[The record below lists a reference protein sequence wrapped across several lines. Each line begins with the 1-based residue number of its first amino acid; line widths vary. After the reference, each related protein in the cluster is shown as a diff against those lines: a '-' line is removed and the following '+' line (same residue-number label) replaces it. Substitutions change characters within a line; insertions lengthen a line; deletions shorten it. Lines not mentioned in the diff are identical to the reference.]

1 MRAGPSL
8 ACLVECTSGHAAEIA
23 LSVAHINRIANGQR
37 NSAAFSYTL
46 KRYTMLKP
54 RTPYSVLGTA
64 LAAALFLTAGMAQA
78 QVTAA
83 QADNNSKRCEA
94 ANADGSG
101 KAGEFN
107 PDSSSSACSLA
118 NGFVNFGARSNDGV
132 GATPE
137 FGTPES
143 DQVLRAPAFSG
154 NSHRLANALGQSAD
168 AGYGSSPTLLASTGE
183 HHFGSRDFVY
193 AQEEPA
199 IEGRGYQAGR
209 ALASNDVYAPLL
221 TSSGGDVLPPAGGG
235 RGRRRRWRRLRQQR
249 RRIDQSGRQ
258 WRRGA
263 GNSCRAGTGDLCH
276 AAGRLGTAE
285 LDRTPPAS
293 RPGVKKW
300 LLRAIFFVPLAG
312 ISAGKPHTAR
322 PAGRQ

>member
-8 ACLVECTSGHAAEIA
+8 ACLVECTSGHAPEIA
-23 LSVAHINRIANGQR
+23 LSVANINRIANGQR
-37 NSAAFSYTL
+37 SSAAFRYIL

-78 QVTAA
+78 QATAA

-137 FGTPES
+137 FGTGES

-154 NSHRLANALGQSAD
+154 NNHRLTNALGQSAD

-183 HHFGSRDFVY
+183 HHFGSRDFLY

-235 RGRRRRWRRLRQQR
+235 GVGGGGAGGGFDRSGGGSINPGGNGGVVPPIPAVPEPETYAMLLAGLGLLSWIGRRRR
-249 RRIDQSGRQ
+249 
-258 WRRGA
+258 
-263 GNSCRAGTGDLCH
+263 TGQ
-276 AAGRLGTAE
+276 A
-285 LDRTPPAS
+285 
-293 RPGVKKW
+293 
-300 LLRAIFFVPLAG
+300 
-312 ISAGKPHTAR
+312 
-322 PAGRQ
+322 